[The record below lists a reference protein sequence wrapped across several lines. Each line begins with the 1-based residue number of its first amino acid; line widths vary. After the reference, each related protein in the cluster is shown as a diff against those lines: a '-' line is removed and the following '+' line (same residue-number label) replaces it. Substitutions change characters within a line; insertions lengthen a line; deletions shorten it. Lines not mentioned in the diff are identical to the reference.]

1 MNSPNPYAPPKS
13 EVADVHRG
21 DPAPAL
27 WNPSAAANWSLLFSV
42 VFGAVLHMKNWEAL
56 GEPEKAAS
64 SKKWAIGALV
74 FFVAM
79 ILFSVFA
86 TNEKLADGLT
96 KILGF
101 ALLLTW
107 YFSSGRAQ
115 QRYVLAK
122 FGKNY
127 PRRGW
132 LKPIGWAL
140 LAILGFIIVAGLI
153 GGLIGY
159 FYGGA

>member
-13 EVADVHRG
+13 EVADVHQAV
-21 DPAPAL
+21 PAPPL

-56 GEPEKAAS
+56 GEPAKAAT
-64 SKKWAIGALV
+64 SKKWAIGALI
-74 FFVAM
+74 FFVVM
-79 ILFSVFA
+79 VLFSVFS
-86 TNEKLADGLT
+86 TNDKLADGLT
-96 KILGF
+96 RILGF
-101 ALLLTW
+101 LLLITW
-107 YFSSGRAQ
+107 YFANGRAQ

-127 PRRGW
+127 PRKGW
-132 LKPIGWAL
+132 LKPIGWAI
-140 LAILGFIIVAGLI
+140 LAILGFIVVAGLI

-159 FYGGA
+159 FHGAA